1 MSVRKGYEIPESLSV
16 EEAIG
21 TDDEA
26 LREKMAER
34 LLQDEEAVK
43 SEIEAEKKELKRFEA
58 ELEQNVIEYER
69 DDNDRE
75 PVERAY
81 EKKLGILHRMA
92 GQFHPLSDE
101 GKKALQDAVACRK
114 EFEGLIGPM
123 LTTITKNNLNLFQS
137 VLPQDLGEDVAC
149 QRRSAFGAIRT
160 DNGRTYG
167 VGAIVYF
174 TDRIP
179 TYEEGVLRIE
189 WLYVH
194 EKFRKRG
201 VARFLLGELL
211 HQMIRAGL
219 PAVSCEF
226 PAKGAYNQLLA
237 YILGSWSFEFDTWIS
252 PEALIRI
259 GDITGFSQI
268 SAMKKGVQSWSSL
281 DGKIQE
287 LLKAKAYRK
296 FGCQHWFAKISPDYI
311 DRETSCYL
319 GSPGDVKALLLSHKT
334 PSGLLRLE
342 YLGFLKGQEEN
353 GKRLISRFLEN
364 AAKANEEDTLILVP
378 VEQEEIGIFLQE
390 ICPGQLGQYMVEGVL
405 EVEK

>member
-1 MSVRKGYEIPESLSV
+1 MAVRKGFEEPRALSV

-58 ELEQNVIEYER
+58 ELEQNVIKYER
-69 DDNDRE
+69 DDSDRE

-114 EFEGLIGPM
+114 EFEGLIGPL

-149 QRRSAFGAIRT
+149 GRRSAFGAIRT

-179 TYEEGVLRIE
+179 TYEGGVLRIE

-211 HQMIRAGL
+211 HQMIRSSL

-226 PAKGAYNQLLA
+226 PAKGEYNQVLA
-237 YILGSWSFEFDTWIS
+237 YILSGWSFEFGTWIS

-259 GDITGFSQI
+259 
-268 SAMKKGVQSWSSL
+268 
-281 DGKIQE
+281 
-287 LLKAKAYRK
+287 
-296 FGCQHWFAKISPDYI
+296 
-311 DRETSCYL
+311 
-319 GSPGDVKALLLSHKT
+319 
-334 PSGLLRLE
+334 
-342 YLGFLKGQEEN
+342 
-353 GKRLISRFLEN
+353 
-364 AAKANEEDTLILVP
+364 
-378 VEQEEIGIFLQE
+378 
-390 ICPGQLGQYMVEGVL
+390 
-405 EVEK
+405 